1 MCRSEQIQAS
11 NGKSTE
17 IHDNNDGEEESAALQ
32 LEAEV
37 SLGGL
42 IWVKLH
48 GNSWWPAVV
57 VDENSVNGSSKP
69 GNRSEAEVLVRL
81 YGSYEYLYADPMKY
95 YSEFKMVLQQNNGSC
110 REIFDK
116 SLEQDCFRK
125 KSIKPKAKDL
135 ILLVA
140 TARKR
145 KAVKADLGQY
155 SMGTVLGNKGTMR
168 HSARRRLVS
177 SGFSECWTNLLSV
190 CAFDTLDTTI
200 LQKDVNDGE
209 APYKKV
215 RESNGVKMKL
225 ESNEP
230 STEDVVN
237 RKISK
242 KDRLVKKLKPN
253 SPSRRKNPGQNG
265 SNVEDK
271 ARTRTSDQDE
281 IQQKLKRKSP
291 STDKQ
296 AKNKANE
303 PERVQK
309 KQRKNNQI
317 VEESAKHQSSKQ
329 DGEQKK
335 CKPTRKRAFQ
345 AAKVPAGKMHK
356 TVRQKSTSNSAKAK
370 NKAPKEDGVQKKL
383 TNDKQ
388 SAKDEVKSKSPKQVS
403 VHKKLRSS
411 SSTAN
416 RKTSKL
422 DREQKKMKSNNRSAK
437 EVSNSQGGR
446 RSKTSKQG
454 EEQKKVNPNGLDS
467 DGTKFQTPKQD
478 KLSKEKTNGPSSER
492 TSPGK
497 SPKSSARRMRVMQGL
512 GLIAPSGSPF
522 H

>member
-1 MCRSEQIQAS
+1 MCRSEQTQAS

-110 REIFDK
+110 REIFDR

-168 HSARRRLVS
+168 HSARRRL
-177 SGFSECWTNLLSV
+177 
-190 CAFDTLDTTI
+190 
-200 LQKDVNDGE
+200 KDVNDGE